1 MKLGMYAASKL
12 GLEFE
17 AEFGH
22 HYEPG
27 FDNGKGH
34 FLFSQYPSPIILSLV
49 FLFFFFLIFIFSSYL
64 LFFPVRVS
72 LREKTTFMLQGS
84 TSNIY
89 LQVNKRDIDDI
100 PISPKAQ

>member
-49 FLFFFFLIFIFSSYL
+49 FLFFFS
-64 LFFPVRVS
+64 
-72 LREKTTFMLQGS
+72 
-84 TSNIY
+84 
-89 LQVNKRDIDDI
+89 
-100 PISPKAQ
+100 